1 LGDDEMRLMLLGP
14 PGAGK
19 GTQAESISK
28 EFDIPHISTG
38 DIFRENIKQGTEL
51 GRKAQ
56 SYMNQGL
63 LVPDELVVDLVKDRL
78 LKEDCIKG
86 FLLDG
91 FPRTIYQ
98 ADALDAEL
106 SKMERAL
113 DRAINIQV
121 KKEILIER
129 AVGRRVCKS
138 CGAAF
143 HIKFKPSEIEG
154 VCDRCGGELQ
164 QRKDDLEETV
174 IKRIEVYLEQTEPLI
189 EYYSQKGILLNID
202 GEQEIQTVFEDIING
217 LRG

>member
-19 GTQAESISK
+19 GTQAESISR

-51 GRKAQ
+51 GKKAQ

-106 SKMERAL
+106 SNMEKKL
-113 DRAINIQV
+113 DKAINIQV
-121 KKEILIER
+121 KKEVLIER

-189 EYYSQKGILLNID
+189 KYYSQKGILLNID
-202 GEQEIQTVFEDIING
+202 GEQEIHTVFEDIING

>member
-19 GTQAESISK
+19 GTQAESISR

-106 SKMERAL
+106 SNMEKKL

-121 KKEILIER
+121 KKEVLIER

-174 IKRIEVYLEQTEPLI
+174 VKRIEVYLEQTEPLI
-189 EYYSQKGILLNID
+189 EYYSKKGILLNID

>member
-1 LGDDEMRLMLLGP
+1 MRLMLLGP

-19 GTQAESISK
+19 GTQAESISR

-106 SKMERAL
+106 SNMEKKL

-121 KKEILIER
+121 KKEVLIER

-174 IKRIEVYLEQTEPLI
+174 VKRIEVYLEQTEPLI
-189 EYYSQKGILLNID
+189 EYYSKKGILLNID

>member
-1 LGDDEMRLMLLGP
+1 MRLMLLGP

-63 LVPDELVVDLVKDRL
+63 LVPDDLVVDLVKDRL

-91 FPRTIYQ
+91 FPRTIPQ

-106 SKMERAL
+106 SKMERKL

-121 KKEILIER
+121 KKEVLIER
-129 AVGRRVCKS
+129 AVGRRVCKV

-174 IKRIEVYLEQTEPLI
+174 IKRIEVYLKQTEPLI
-189 EYYSQKGILLNID
+189 EYYSQKGILMNID
-202 GEQEIQTVFEDIING
+202 GEQEIQTVFEAIIKG

>member
-1 LGDDEMRLMLLGP
+1 MRLMLLGP

-63 LVPDELVVDLVKDRL
+63 LVPDDLVVDLVKDRL
-78 LKEDCIKG
+78 LKEDCKKG

-91 FPRTIYQ
+91 FPRTIPQ

-106 SKMERAL
+106 SKMERKL

-121 KKEILIER
+121 KKEVLIER
-129 AVGRRVCKS
+129 AVGRRVCKV

-189 EYYSQKGILLNID
+189 EYYSQKGILMNID
-202 GEQEIQTVFEDIING
+202 GEQEIQTVFEAIIKG

>member
-1 LGDDEMRLMLLGP
+1 MRLMLLGP

-78 LKEDCIKG
+78 LKDDCKKG

-91 FPRTIYQ
+91 FPRTIPQ
-98 ADALDAEL
+98 ADALNAEL
-106 SKMERAL
+106 SKMEKKL

-121 KKEILIER
+121 KKEVLIER
-129 AVGRRVCKS
+129 AVGRRVCKV

-189 EYYSQKGILLNID
+189 EYYSQKGILMNID
-202 GEQEIQTVFEDIING
+202 GEQEIQTVFEAIIEG

>member
-1 LGDDEMRLMLLGP
+1 MRLMLLGP

-174 IKRIEVYLEQTEPLI
+174 VKRIEVYLEQTEPLI
-189 EYYSQKGILLNID
+189 DYYSQKGILLNID

>member
-1 LGDDEMRLMLLGP
+1 MRLMLLGP

-19 GTQAESISK
+19 GTQAESISR

-51 GRKAQ
+51 GKKAQ

-106 SKMERAL
+106 SNMEKKL
-113 DRAINIQV
+113 DKAINIQV
-121 KKEILIER
+121 KKEVLIER

-189 EYYSQKGILLNID
+189 KYYSQKGILLNID
-202 GEQEIQTVFEDIING
+202 GEQEIHTVFEDIING

>member
-1 LGDDEMRLMLLGP
+1 MRLMLLGP

-19 GTQAESISK
+19 GTQAESISR

-78 LKEDCIKG
+78 LKEDCVKG

-91 FPRTIYQ
+91 FPRTIPQ

-106 SKMERAL
+106 SKMERKL

-121 KKEILIER
+121 KKEVLIER

-189 EYYSQKGILLNID
+189 AYYSQKGILMNIN

>member
-1 LGDDEMRLMLLGP
+1 MRLMLLGP

-174 IKRIEVYLEQTEPLI
+174 VKRIEVYLEQTEPLI

>member
-1 LGDDEMRLMLLGP
+1 MRLMLLGP

-19 GTQAESISK
+19 GTQAESISR

-38 DIFRENIKQGTEL
+38 DIFRENIRQGTEL

-56 SYMNQGL
+56 DYMNQGL

-78 LKEDCIKG
+78 MKDDCKKG

-91 FPRTIYQ
+91 FPRTIPQ

-106 SKMERAL
+106 SKLDRKL

-121 KKEILIER
+121 KKEVLIER
-129 AVGRRVCKS
+129 AVGRRVCKV

-143 HIKFKPSEIEG
+143 HIKFKPPATEG

-164 QRKDDLEETV
+164 QRKDDLEDTV

-189 EYYSQKGILLNID
+189 EYYSQKGILMNVD
-202 GEQEIQTVFEDIING
+202 GEQNIQTVFEVIIEG

>member
-1 LGDDEMRLMLLGP
+1 MRLMLLGP

-19 GTQAESISK
+19 GTQAESISR

-78 LKEDCIKG
+78 LKEDCVKG

-91 FPRTIYQ
+91 FPRTIPQ

-106 SKMERAL
+106 SKMERKL

-121 KKEILIER
+121 KKEVLTER

-189 EYYSQKGILLNID
+189 EYYSQKGILMNID

>member
-1 LGDDEMRLMLLGP
+1 MRLLLLGP

-19 GTQAESISK
+19 GTQAERISR

-38 DIFRENIKQGTEL
+38 DIFRENIKQETEL

-56 SYMNQGL
+56 GYMNQGL

-91 FPRTIYQ
+91 FPRTIFQ

-106 SKMERAL
+106 SKMESKL

-121 KKEILIER
+121 KKEVLIER

-154 VCDRCGGELQ
+154 ICDRCGGELH

-189 EYYSQKGILLNID
+189 EYYSQKGILANID
-202 GEQEIQTVFEDIING
+202 GEQEIQTVFEDIIEE
-217 LRG
+217 LRGR

>member
-1 LGDDEMRLMLLGP
+1 MRLMLLGP

-63 LVPDELVVDLVKDRL
+63 LVPDDLVVDLVKDRL
-78 LKEDCIKG
+78 LKEDCKKG

-91 FPRTIYQ
+91 FPRTIPQ

-106 SKMERAL
+106 SKMERKL

-121 KKEILIER
+121 KKEVLIER
-129 AVGRRVCKS
+129 AVGRRVCKV

-174 IKRIEVYLEQTEPLI
+174 IKRIEVYLKQTEPLI
-189 EYYSQKGILLNID
+189 EYYSQKGILMNID
-202 GEQEIQTVFEDIING
+202 GEQEIQTVFEAIIKG

>member
-1 LGDDEMRLMLLGP
+1 MRLMLLGP

-19 GTQAESISK
+19 GTQAESISR

-63 LVPDELVVDLVKDRL
+63 LVPDDLVVDLVKDRL
-78 LKEDCIKG
+78 LKEDCVKG

-91 FPRTIYQ
+91 FPRTIPQ

-106 SKMERAL
+106 SKMERKL

-121 KKEILIER
+121 KKEVLIER

-143 HIKFKPSEIEG
+143 HIKFKPSEIDG

-189 EYYSQKGILLNID
+189 EYYSQKGILMNID
-202 GEQEIQTVFEDIING
+202 GEQEIQTVFEDIITG

>member
-1 LGDDEMRLMLLGP
+1 MRLMLLGP

-19 GTQAESISK
+19 GTQAESISR

>member
-1 LGDDEMRLMLLGP
+1 MRLMLLGP

-19 GTQAESISK
+19 GTQAESISR

-38 DIFRENIKQGTEL
+38 DIFRENIRQGTEL

-56 SYMNQGL
+56 DYMNQGL

-78 LKEDCIKG
+78 MKDDCKKG

-91 FPRTIYQ
+91 FPRTIPQ

-106 SKMERAL
+106 SKLDRKL

-121 KKEILIER
+121 KKEVLIER
-129 AVGRRVCKS
+129 AVGRRVCKV

-143 HIKFKPSEIEG
+143 HIKFKPPAIEG

-164 QRKDDLEETV
+164 QRKDDLEDTV

-189 EYYSQKGILLNID
+189 EYYSQKGILMNVD
-202 GEQEIQTVFEDIING
+202 GEQDIQTVFEVIIEG